1 MPFLRRFPLLAALGV
16 FVALTSLSS
25 CSSGPEERDP
35 EELFTLYRESAF
47 YYWQSKDFVRAEAQA
62 QNALAIHPDDL
73 SCNLYLG
80 NIGLLKGTTKD
91 LLAAEQRFRNM
102 KQQDDF
108 RVQLGLGEVLERLGM
123 VYDEAAA
130 AIESGQRTTEAPD
143 PAARVAELHE
153 LAAKAWSESV
163 EHFQKVLEGKPNEAS
178 AINGLQR
185 VLALEGNLEGALVWT
200 NRMLDLVDVDLS
212 FYRAKLAR
220 EGITVEEEND
230 LRDRMNNSLG
240 LAERT
245 YLLGASMLHEL
256 GRDEAEL
263 EYLSKAAEISPKTPE
278 TWSRKAQAEMSLKRY
293 DEAIASLDKFLAL
306 TNEPFESASVQRA
319 YELRELCEKEL
330 QEAAFNE
337 RLKSV
342 ETTPEPTTGS

>member
-1 MPFLRRFPLLAALGV
+1 MPSLRRLSSLFAFGV
-16 FVALTSLSS
+16 FAAVTTLSA

-62 QNALAIHPDDL
+62 QNALSIHPDDL

-80 NIGLLKGTTKD
+80 NIGLLKGTTIA
-91 LLAAEQRFRNM
+91 LMEAEQRFRGM
-102 KQQDDF
+102 EQQDDF
-108 RVQLGLGEVLERLGM
+108 RVQLGLAEVLERLGM

-143 PAARVAELHE
+143 PAARVADLHQM
-153 LAAKAWSESV
+153 ATKAWLESS
-163 EHFQKVLEGKPNEAS
+163 EHFHKVLDGKPNEVS

-212 FYRAKLAR
+212 FYRSKLSR

-263 EYLSKAAEISPKTPE
+263 DYLAKAAEISPKTAE
-278 TWSRKAQAEMSLKRY
+278 TWSRKAQAEMGLKRY
-293 DEAIASLDKFLAL
+293 DIAIASLDKFLKL
-306 TNEPFESASVQRA
+306 SDEPFDSPSVQRA
-319 YELRELCEKEL
+319 YELRELCEKAL
-330 QEAAFNE
+330 QDAAFSARLESVEAAP
-337 RLKSV
+337 K
-342 ETTPEPTTGS
+342 